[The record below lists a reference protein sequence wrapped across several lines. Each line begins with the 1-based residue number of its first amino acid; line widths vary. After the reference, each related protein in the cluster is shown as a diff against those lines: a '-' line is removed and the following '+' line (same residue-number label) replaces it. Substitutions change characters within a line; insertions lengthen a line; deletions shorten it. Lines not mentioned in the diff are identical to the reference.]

1 MADNEQD
8 PARDTQQ
15 FRRFA
20 QQQEGSEP
28 DPTERTGFPA
38 GLLVGVLAV
47 VGLIVI
53 AAIIALIAS

>member
-8 PARDTQQ
+8 PAGDTQQ

-28 DPTERTGFPA
+28 DPTERTGPPV
-38 GLLVGVLAV
+38 GLLIGVLAV
-47 VGLIVI
+47 GLVVI
-53 AAIIALIAS
+53 GTILALLAS

>member
-38 GLLVGVLAV
+38 GLLFGVLAV
-47 VGLIVI
+47 GGIIVI
-53 AAIIALIAS
+53 AAVVALLVL